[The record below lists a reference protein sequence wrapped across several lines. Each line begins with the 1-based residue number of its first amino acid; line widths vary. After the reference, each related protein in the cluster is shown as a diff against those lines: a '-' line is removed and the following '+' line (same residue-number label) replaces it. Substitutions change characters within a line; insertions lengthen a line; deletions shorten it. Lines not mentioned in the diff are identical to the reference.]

1 MSWIG
6 VIIVGMTI
14 GLLGSLVA
22 PRTPSQ
28 RSPFGAPIWLA
39 VGCGAAG
46 VLVGWAVGGDGHPV
60 LRWLASL
67 LLAGVLVAAALAEQE
82 RDRTRV

>member
-22 PRTPSQ
+22 PRASEQ
-28 RSPFGAPIWLA
+28 RSSDAASMWLA
-39 VGCGAAG
+39 VGSGAAG
-46 VLVGWAVGGDGHPV
+46 VLVGWAVVGEGHPV
-60 LRWLASL
+60 LRWVASL
-67 LLAGVLVAAALAEQE
+67 LLAGVLVAGALVSKE
-82 RDRTRV
+82 RDRTAV